1 MELTKDEIKTLFETA
16 RNNVREAINKLDDGL
31 DNVSFVDMEIYATR
45 LLTWLHICQFAK
57 GLHKEAT
64 KPTECKNIF

>member
-16 RNNVREAINKLDDGL
+16 RDNVREAINNLDDGL
-31 DNVSFVDMEIYATR
+31 DNESFGDMEIYATR
-45 LLTWLHICQFAK
+45 LLTWLHIGQFAK
-57 GLHKEAT
+57 GLRKEAT

>member
-16 RNNVREAINKLDDGL
+16 RDNARTAINKLDEGL
-31 DNVSFVDMEIYATR
+31 DNVSFGDMEIYATR

-57 GLHKEAT
+57 GLYKEAV
-64 KPTECKNIF
+64 KPTEDKTSW